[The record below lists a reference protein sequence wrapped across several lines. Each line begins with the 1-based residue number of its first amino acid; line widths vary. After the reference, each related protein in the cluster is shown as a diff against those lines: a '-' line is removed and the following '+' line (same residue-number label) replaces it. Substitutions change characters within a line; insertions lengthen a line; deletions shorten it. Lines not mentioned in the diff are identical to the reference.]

1 MKQEQSKRL
10 TILVPETLVEQ
21 FQKKCAENYK
31 TMSEALRDFIKQY
44 IKEEKWACILINIDW
59 TQHQNKKCY

>member
-31 TMSEALRDFIKQY
+31 TMSEALRDFVNY
-44 IKEEKWACILINIDW
+44 PDPKEVGASCFTHNCFISN
-59 TQHQNKKCY
+59 

>member
-1 MKQEQSKRL
+1 MKQEQPKRL

-31 TMSEALRDFIKQY
+31 TMSEALRDFMQKY
-44 IKEEKWACILINIDW
+44 IKEDK
-59 TQHQNKKCY
+59 

>member
-44 IKEEKWACILINIDW
+44 IKE
-59 TQHQNKKCY
+59 KK